1 LITFP
6 QVSITQLKE
15 LALALPPEERA
26 DLAEILWE
34 SVLPEF
40 PPGADEGD
48 LVAELRRRDEEMSNG
63 SVPCYT
69 HEEVMAHA
77 RRIAG
82 C

>member
-1 LITFP
+1 M
-6 QVSITQLKE
+6 SIAQIKE
-15 LALALPPEERA
+15 LALALPPEERVG
-26 DLAEILWE
+26 LAEILWE

-40 PPGADEGD
+40 HPETAEADF
-48 LVAELRRRDEEMSNG
+48 VAELLRRDQEMTADPS
-63 SVPCYT
+63 SCFT

>member
-1 LITFP
+1 M
-6 QVSITQLKE
+6 SITQIKE
-15 LALALPPEERA
+15 LVLALPPEERA

-40 PPGADEGD
+40 QPDTEYADFA
-48 LVAELRRRDEEMSNG
+48 AELRRRDEEMSNG

-77 RRIAG
+77 KRIAG

>member
-1 LITFP
+1 M
-6 QVSITQLKE
+6 SITQIKE
-15 LALALPPEERA
+15 LVLALPPDEWA

-40 PPGADEGD
+40 QPDTKYADFA
-48 LVAELRRRDEEMSNG
+48 AELRRRDEEMSNG
-63 SVPCYT
+63 SVPCYP

>member
-1 LITFP
+1 
-6 QVSITQLKE
+6 VSITQIKE
-15 LALALPPEERA
+15 LALALPIEERA

-40 PPGADEGD
+40 QPGTSDSD
-48 LVAELRRRDEEMSNG
+48 FVAELRRRDEEMSNG

>member
-1 LITFP
+1 M
-6 QVSITQLKE
+6 SIAQIKE

-26 DLAEILWE
+26 DLAGILWD

-40 PPGADEGD
+40 QPGTEDSD
-48 LVAELRRRDEEMSNG
+48 FVAELRRRDEEMSNG

>member
-1 LITFP
+1 M
-6 QVSITQLKE
+6 SITQIKE
-15 LALALPPEERA
+15 LVLALPPDERA
-26 DLAEILWE
+26 DLAEILWD
-34 SVLPEF
+34 SILPGF
-40 PPGADEGD
+40 QPGTEDSDFA
-48 LVAELRRRDEEMSNG
+48 AELHRRDEEMSNG

>member
-1 LITFP
+1 M
-6 QVSITQLKE
+6 SITRIRE

-40 PPGADEGD
+40 QADTEYSD
-48 LVAELRRRDEEMSNG
+48 FAAELRRRDEEMTNDPAS
-63 SVPCYT
+63 CYT

-77 RRIAG
+77 KRIAG

>member
-1 LITFP
+1 M
-6 QVSITQLKE
+6 SIAQLKE
-15 LALALPPEERA
+15 LALALPPEELA
-26 DLAEILWE
+26 DLAEILWD

-40 PPGADEGD
+40 PQGADEGD
-48 LVAELRRRDEEMSNG
+48 LIAELRRRDLEMS
-63 SVPCYT
+63 SDPSACFS

>member
-1 LITFP
+1 M
-6 QVSITQLKE
+6 SIAQIKE

-40 PPGADEGD
+40 QPGTADSD
-48 LVAELRRRDEEMSNG
+48 LVAELRHRDEEMSNG

-77 RRIAG
+77 RRVAG

>member
-1 LITFP
+1 
-6 QVSITQLKE
+6 VSIAQLKE

-40 PPGADEGD
+40 QPGTEDSD
-48 LVAELRRRDEEMSNG
+48 FVAELRRRDQEMS
-63 SVPCYT
+63 SDPSSCYS

>member
-1 LITFP
+1 M
-6 QVSITQLKE
+6 SITQIKE

-26 DLAEILWE
+26 GLAEILWD
-34 SVLPEF
+34 SVLPEY
-40 PPGADEGD
+40 PPGTDD
-48 LVAELRRRDEEMSNG
+48 SDFVAELLRRDQEMSSNP
-63 SVPCYT
+63 SSCYS